1 VVVEICE
8 VVALPV
14 FEVVIYELDDTDKTS
29 ELNGE
34 VKERIVLLS
43 LINCKCIN
51 IINEGLIDKARRL
64 LLLVTLCLVIF

>member
-1 VVVEICE
+1 MVVEICE

-14 FEVVIYELDDTDKTS
+14 SEVVIDELNDTDNTS

-43 LINCKCIN
+43 LIECQRIN

-64 LLLVTLCLVIF
+64 LLLVTLSLVIF

>member
-1 VVVEICE
+1 MVVEICE

-14 FEVVIYELDDTDKTS
+14 SEVVIDELDDTDNTS

-43 LINCKCIN
+43 LIKCQRIN
-51 IINEGLIDKARRL
+51 IIN
-64 LLLVTLCLVIF
+64 